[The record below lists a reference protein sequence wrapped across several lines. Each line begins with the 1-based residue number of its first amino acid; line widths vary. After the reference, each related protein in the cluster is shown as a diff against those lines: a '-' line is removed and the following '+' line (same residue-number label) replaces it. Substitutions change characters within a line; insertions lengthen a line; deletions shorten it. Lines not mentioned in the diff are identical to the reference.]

1 MNRILRKF
9 FRSRELEEMLHN
21 NLKIKRRFV
30 KLMGQVGGAENDGI
44 VQL

>member
-1 MNRILRKF
+1 MNQSF
-9 FRSRELEEMLHN
+9 FEVESEEKLHN